1 MFGKRW
7 IWEDLPIFGISDNS
21 QKIKP
26 GYLFIAEKGEK
37 KDGIDFLDE
46 AIKNG
51 AVAVLSYKDIDG
63 AVPVVV
69 SGDIL
74 GEKAEIAKRF
84 YQGENQTYKLI
95 GVTGTNGKTT
105 VTHLIKEI
113 LEKSG
118 KKVGLI
124 GTNGVFFGNVLVKT
138 DQSTPTTPNS
148 LELWKIIGK
157 LSELGAEYIVME
169 VSSHALCLGRV
180 LGCRFSVG
188 VFTNLTRD
196 HLDFHKTMEEYGEAK
211 KKLFEMSDAAV
222 INIDDWVG
230 ATIYGNFKN
239 PKISVGF
246 SDATIS
252 AGAMEFS
259 DEGLSFLLESDE
271 KTYSVKT
278 PLVGKFNVYNILL
291 ALGTAKFLGVEVGD
305 SVRFL
310 ENISPIKG
318 RMEKVENTLDFSV
331 YIDYAHTP
339 DGLEKVIHSL
349 KGFSKGRVI
358 VVFGC
363 GGERDRKKRAIMG
376 EISGKYADF
385 TIITSDN
392 PRGENPMR
400 IIEDIYEGMIKT
412 KGRHCIIPDRRSAIE
427 FSLAFA
433 KTGDTLLIAGK
444 GQEEYQ
450 IIGVKKLPFDER
462 EIVRQFISKI
472 KG

>member
-1 MFGKRW
+1 M
-7 IWEDLPIFGISDNS
+7 
-21 QKIKP
+21 
-26 GYLFIAEKGEK
+26 
-37 KDGIDFLDE
+37 DE

-51 AVAVLSYKDIDG
+51 AVAVLSYKDID
-63 AVPVVV
+63 ASVPVVV
-69 SGDIL
+69 SKDIL

-124 GTNGVFFGNVLVKT
+124 GTNGVFYDGAPIDV

-148 LELWKIIGK
+148 LELWRIIGS
-157 LSELGAEYIVME
+157 LCELGAEYIVME

-196 HLDFHKTMEEYGEAK
+196 HLDFHKTMEEYGRAK
-211 KKLFEMSDAAV
+211 EKLFDISDSAV

-230 ATIYGNFKN
+230 ATIFNRFKK

-246 SDATIS
+246 SDATLS
-252 AGAMEFS
+252 AGTMEFTDS
-259 DEGLSFLLESDE
+259 DLGFILEYKGERFRVSA
-271 KTYSVKT
+271 

-291 ALGTAKFLGVEVGD
+291 SLGATALLGVGVED
-305 SVRFL
+305 AILSL
-310 ENISPIKG
+310 KKLSPIKG
-318 RMEKVENTLDFSV
+318 RMEKVEDTLDFSV

-339 DGLEKVIHSL
+339 DGLEKAIHTL
-349 KGFSKGRVI
+349 KGIAKGRVI
-358 VVFGC
+358 AVFGC

-376 EISGKYADF
+376 EISGKYSDF

-392 PRGENPMR
+392 PRGENPMM
-400 IIEDIYEGMIKT
+400 IIEDIYEGMKKT
-412 KGRHCIIPDRRSAIE
+412 KGRHCIIPDRREAID
-427 FSLAFA
+427 FSLRLARSN
-433 KTGDTLLIAGK
+433 DIVLIAGK
-444 GQEEYQ
+444 GQEDYQ
-450 IIGVKKLPFDER
+450 IIGREKFPFDER
-462 EIVRQFISKI
+462 EIVRESIRKI